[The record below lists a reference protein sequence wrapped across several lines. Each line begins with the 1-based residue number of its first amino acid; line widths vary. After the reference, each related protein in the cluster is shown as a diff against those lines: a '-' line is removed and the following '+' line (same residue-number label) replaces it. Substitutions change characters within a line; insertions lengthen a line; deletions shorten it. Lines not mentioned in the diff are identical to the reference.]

1 MEKVIIE
8 YAPSLNNVYII
19 NEKVRNSNLLIMDMD
34 QAPDIVYLWM
44 WNRHDGV
51 SLKLNHFP
59 KAAAAPGYII
69 IKVFQLNIDKCRDQ
83 GRRLATRCRAQ
94 QPCKW
99 ISHDCQEGA
108 GAHKSVV
115 TFGVLDLRTL
125 LLKIIWL
132 HSNFPSRYF
141 SFSHAQSRLK

>member
-1 MEKVIIE
+1 MK
-8 YAPSLNNVYII
+8 
-19 NEKVRNSNLLIMDMD
+19 NLGTLIKDMD

-94 QPCKW
+94 QPCK
-99 ISHDCQEGA
+99 
-108 GAHKSVV
+108 
-115 TFGVLDLRTL
+115 
-125 LLKIIWL
+125 
-132 HSNFPSRYF
+132 
-141 SFSHAQSRLK
+141 